1 MDAQQLKGLAVI
13 TLNEA
18 ERVGRVEDVL
28 FETEPLRAAALRLQ
42 TDTGARLVALSDI
55 RTVGAD
61 AIITDDRAS
70 TEQHDA
76 VLNRRQLPGLEDL
89 RRLNVVGE
97 DGRHLGHVGAV
108 DVDPATGAVAGREIR
123 KGEMLGL
130 GGESRTLTPDQ
141 IISVGREIITVRA
154 A

>member
-13 TLNEA
+13 TLSEA

-28 FETEPLRAAALRLQ
+28 FETDPLRAAALRLQ

-70 TEQHDA
+70 AEQNDA

-89 RRLNVVGE
+89 RKLNVVDE
-97 DGRHLGHVGAV
+97 EGRHLGHVGSV
-108 DVDPATGAVAGREIR
+108 DVDPATGAVAGLDIR

>member
-1 MDAQQLKGLAVI
+1 MDAHQLKGLAVI
-13 TLNEA
+13 TLSEA

-28 FETEPLRAAALRLQ
+28 FETDPLRATALRLQ
-42 TDTGARLVALSDI
+42 TDTGARLVALSDV

-61 AIITDDRAS
+61 AIITHDRAS
-70 TEQHDA
+70 AEQHDA
-76 VLNRRQLPGLEDL
+76 ALNRQRLPGLEDL
-89 RRLNVVGE
+89 RKLNVVDE
-97 DGRHLGHVGAV
+97 EGRYLGHVGRV
-108 DVDPATGAVAGREIR
+108 DVDPATGTVEGLDIR

-141 IISVGREIITVRA
+141 IISVGSEIITVRA